1 MTEKPEAEKHDAPH
15 TIIAVGYGS
24 LSAQAGRGP
33 STKE

>member
-1 MTEKPEAEKHDAPH
+1 MTEKPEAEEHDAPR
-15 TIIAVGYGS
+15 TIIAVGCSS